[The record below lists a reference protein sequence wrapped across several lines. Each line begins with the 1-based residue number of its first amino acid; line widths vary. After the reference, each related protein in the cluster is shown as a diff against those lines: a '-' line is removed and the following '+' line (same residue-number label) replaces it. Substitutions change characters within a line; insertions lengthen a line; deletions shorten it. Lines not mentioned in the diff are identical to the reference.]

1 MAFRIRLRSR
11 PPHYLTR
18 WPQVS
23 RLRIGLPESPVA
35 QRHYVTVTDVR
46 VEHEVKPMDFTK
58 WLERT
63 YGPPREVSDR
73 HCI

>member
-1 MAFRIRLRSR
+1 VI
-11 PPHYLTR
+11 
-18 WPQVS
+18 
-23 RLRIGLPESPVA
+23 
-35 QRHYVTVTDVR
+35 VTDVR